1 MDQMMRQMF
10 IHLGF
15 SQAVATSI
23 VNDHGIA
30 TSTDLLHFEASD
42 IDALCKNIQRPGGM
56 IPGRNNRILACL
68 SPLWLSLT

>member
-15 SQAVATSI
+15 SQAVAMSI

-30 TSTDLLHFEASD
+30 TLTDLLHFEAFDMTPCARTSN
-42 IDALCKNIQRPGGM
+42 APVE
-56 IPGRNNRILACL
+56 
-68 SPLWLSLT
+68 